1 MEDVVKKRYVGQDVV
16 NLFLGIWA
24 FLTPGVFGY
33 HAGAGFVANY
43 VIAGIPITFF
53 AGAAVIAFPPW
64 QEGMNMALGAWLLV
78 SPWVP
83 GFSAIPSMMWSAVVI
98 GVLVVICSAFGL
110 IKRQSHEHM
119 AK

>member
-1 MEDVVKKRYVGQDVV
+1 MKKQYVGQDVV

-24 FLTPGVFGY
+24 FLTPWVLG
-33 HAGAGFVANY
+33 HHPGAGVVADY
-43 VIAGIPITFF
+43 VITGILITFF
-53 AGAAVIAFPPW
+53 AGAGMIAYRPW
-64 QEGMNMALGAWLLV
+64 QEGINMALGAWLLV
-78 SPWVP
+78 SPWVL

-110 IKRQSHEHM
+110 IKKQSHEHM